1 MSSDATIDD
10 LIAGLDKM
18 KIISGEQAKKIK
30 EVERVAGG
38 ITPQTKKRR
47 ESFIKSLKDQDAVER
62 KLRTIKRQ
70 TIPKEARENIK
81 RKAPMGEIRKATNTL
96 KLMVFFGLIAPS
108 MIVSGVD
115 LFNYVM
121 GYTLR
126 KPAELEEVVV
136 DTPDEDKDEDK
147 DGRERERDDGERI
160 RDGGP
165 PDDDEPDDGDD
176 DDDDGRDPED
186 PEDPDDEPED
196 EPEDE
201 PRGGRG
207 RDIIMKILKSLLAA
221 KGLKLTG
228 NEFWLRFK
236 RYLSG
241 GDPFKSSA
249 DVEKFLDLIKDY
261 KPSKKEA
268 QTLARIA
275 LKGLTSEIHPPGYQ
289 YLGPGTN
296 FGKRITGSFRE
307 SLPASMLDALAMKH
321 DMFYMS
327 QDPLAR
333 QKADLTM
340 IKDIFDVYIGDIVNT
355 QFPDLGTAGVGLGAM
370 VLFSIKYMLESNGV
384 NLTKLSKKYLG
395 KEFDLTGDERF
406 KGTFSIQDQE
416 NLIDQYHR
424 YLTIMDDAGYS
435 LTGNDRILRSTAR
448 SDKEGLNKRTKEE
461 YAKFRAGIE
470 PILRKSEDQR
480 DIMEGRTKDQKV
492 EFNFDIPKMEDL
504 EKVRAQSLKDPQVAR
519 MLIKDENVNN
529 LKNALDAM
537 GVKIPETFDI
547 TTKTKKPKYL
557 KNLFKREHEEWLK
570 RGGTKKE
577 QPPTPVA
584 PPTRQPVPEGLP
596 PTPQPRPEGL
606 PPTPVAPPTRQ
617 PAQQGLPPT
626 PVPPPTPVSMKT
638 GKKKDG
644 LNIEGMSAK
653 NKKIYNGGWK
663 AVEAGMEIRPL
674 PKDLINLNKKNL
686 MIDDPANEPLESEE
700 VEAAKQEVRIAKL
713 QLRLGQ
719 YQNKQSQEK
728 LIKRMEKML
737 KREREDAE
745 ETEIETEVEE
755 TEVEETEV
763 EEPEVEP
770 EIKTPEKEVK
780 TPEKE
785 KKKKKKKS
793 KIKVVKKPT
802 EDVSDLKG
810 AAFNKWLKSRLDDAD
825 MQDPENVKALLN
837 NNPDIWDKVRKSQ
850 STTIKDK
857 LIDKLGVRGTTEGQ
871 RAKQSSRTLKERSR
885 IYNDIIIKTITGRQE
900 ELEPPSFE
908 EATKQEQIQRD
919 IQNDKVVLGW
929 LKGKTPEQILT
940 NRGALNRL
948 LNSKDQRLKIRGLQ
962 ILGDDALRQQVQD
975 VMDDE
980 KMDDDDKL
988 NFYDAVIRDRV
999 DELQKQLRKKRK
1011 PVRPPDPQISERLID
1026 PDDPIKP
1033 KIEKTEEDKE
1043 EEEGGELEEV
1053 EEEEEE
1059 EEVEK
1064 GGAGGA
1070 GDGGDG
1076 GDEKKGVDALTA
1088 SINQLI
1094 KVISVDSSSIK
1105 DRKPD
1110 TLYDID
1116 EVADKYTASGL
1127 DFVTNSD
1134 SKEAIKTLNRSKED
1148 EKESE
1153 RVFALANVVLNSM
1166 WRGSQSSFNQDAL
1179 VRQMIEFNG
1188 NLYNGNGDYKPR
1200 KKPVRDIG
1208 SRVYSRDIFNN
1219 SRQYQSKFQTA
1230 RIPFQNT
1237 VDFDQKQTAQGR
1249 WRDPLRSGFE
1259 RYNPPNGIRGRPPT
1273 RSGGRGRGRRRR

>member
-1 MSSDATIDD
+1 MSGDATIDD

-207 RDIIMKILKSLLAA
+207 RGLDTIILILKSLLAA
-221 KGLKLTG
+221 KGLKLTA

-307 SLPASMLDALAMKH
+307 SLPASILDALAMKH

-370 VLFSIKYMLESNGV
+370 VLFSMKYMLESNGV
-384 NLTKLSKKYLG
+384 NLTKFSKKYLG

-416 NLIDQYHR
+416 NLLDQYHR

-435 LTGNDRILRSTAR
+435 LTGNDRILRPDAR
-448 SDKEGLNKRTKEE
+448 SSKEGLNKRSKEE

-529 LKNALDAM
+529 LKAALDAM

-557 KNLFKREHEEWLK
+557 RNLFKREHEEWLK

-577 QPPTPVA
+577 QPPTPVP

-596 PTPQPRPEGL
+596 PTPQPRPEGLPPTPVAPPTRQPAQQGL

-644 LNIEGMSAK
+644 LNIEGMSA
-653 NKKIYNGGWK
+653 
-663 AVEAGMEIRPL
+663 
-674 PKDLINLNKKNL
+674 
-686 MIDDPANEPLESEE
+686 
-700 VEAAKQEVRIAKL
+700 
-713 QLRLGQ
+713 
-719 YQNKQSQEK
+719 
-728 LIKRMEKML
+728 
-737 KREREDAE
+737 
-745 ETEIETEVEE
+745 
-755 TEVEETEV
+755 
-763 EEPEVEP
+763 EP

-785 KKKKKKKS
+785 KKKKKKKA

-802 EDVSDLKG
+802 EDVSAMG
-810 AAFNKWLKSRLDDAD
+810 GHEFNKWLKSRLDEAD
-825 MQDPENVKALLN
+825 MQDPENVKALFKNDDIFNKMRSSTSVSLKEKVLEKLGATGAQEAQNARVSGLTSAQRTTKYN
-837 NNPDIWDKVRKSQ
+837 NAII
-850 STTIKDK
+850 TTIQTKKGD
-857 LIDKLGVRGTTEGQ
+857 V
-871 RAKQSSRTLKERSR
+871 
-885 IYNDIIIKTITGRQE
+885 
-900 ELEPPSFE
+900 EPPSFE
-908 EATKQEQIQRD
+908 EATKQEQIKRD

-929 LKGKTPEQILT
+929 LKGKTPEEILT
-940 NRGALNRL
+940 NRGAMNRL
-948 LNSKDQRLKIRGLQ
+948 LNSKDKRLKIRGLQ

-999 DELQKQLRKKRK
+999 DELQKQMRKKRK

-1033 KIEKTEEDKE
+1033 KIEKTDEDKE
-1043 EEEGGELEEV
+1043 EEEGEELEEV

-1059 EEVEK
+1059 VEE

-1110 TLYDID
+1110 TLYDLD

-1230 RIPFQNT
+1230 RIPYQNT

-1259 RYNPPNGIRGRPPT
+1259 RYNPRDGMGRPPT